1 MLHFFCLFHFGLTT
15 TNLQSNIIETLS
27 LNVFYIE
34 KYVFT
39 PSKIILR
46 LFFDWSLHLA
56 FGHLGKPIRL
66 AQAPLKIFPSG
77 PLLAADFCLR
87 NMAVLWRY
95 FYYRLLHTH
104 PKCSFPYVSVWF
116 SFLQQVVCLS
126 PHLFPLFF
134 FPPHRSYFFSRSI
147 FPLYALSLFLY
158 KVKIFYYIKKCFL
171 WGVVGHGHVGG

>member
-1 MLHFFCLFHFGLTT
+1 MLHFFCLFHFGLMT
-15 TNLQSNIIETLS
+15 TNLQSNSIETLS

-34 KYVFT
+34 KYVFLLPKT
-39 PSKIILR
+39 ILR

-104 PKCSFPYVSVWF
+104 PRCSFPYVSVWL

-126 PHLFPLFF
+126 LLIFFLSFF
-134 FPPHRSYFFSRSI
+134 FFLSLTDRTFSRVP
-147 FPLYALSLFLY
+147 FFLCMLSLFFSIRLRFFI
-158 KVKIFYYIKKCFL
+158 V
-171 WGVVGHGHVGG
+171 